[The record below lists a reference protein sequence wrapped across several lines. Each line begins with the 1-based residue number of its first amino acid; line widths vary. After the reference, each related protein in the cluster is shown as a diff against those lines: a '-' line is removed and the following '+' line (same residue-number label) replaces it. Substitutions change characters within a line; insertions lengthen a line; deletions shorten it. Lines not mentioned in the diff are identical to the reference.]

1 VGKILLI
8 ALKKNGVYEVQKDS
22 LMITIRRL
30 LNIKKNKVPLF
41 IEPSVLFL
49 AYVIDLRIKNLII
62 LHGVYG
68 LDLIVTNG
76 VQIIIKSGI
85 SIALMLLLRALQPI
99 IMIPNLATYGLSGVL
114 SFVLLTSNDFKCDNY
129 FYQLPQ
135 FIEDGISYI
144 DRPVISN
151 EKIYVKGHQDLPIM
165 KLDKIPTQICDNN
178 SEDIALNK
186 FIELII
192 DRFAPIIGKIQNGS
206 NSNLNTKTCDSSK
219 RNYVKLEHRTK
230 TLDDIRVENDSKNME
245 AVAPLIENYKK
256 SNQKIRV
263 STESKLRDE

>member
-1 VGKILLI
+1 
-8 ALKKNGVYEVQKDS
+8 
-22 LMITIRRL
+22 MITIRRL

-49 AYVIDLRIKNLII
+49 TYVIDLRIKNLII

-114 SFVLLTSNDFKCDNY
+114 GFVLLTSNDFKCDNY

-135 FIEDGISYI
+135 FTEDGIFYM
-144 DRPVISN
+144 DRPVICN

-192 DRFAPIIGKIQNGS
+192 NRFAPIMGKIQNGS
-206 NSNLNTKTCDSSK
+206 NSNLNKEIKRKNCDSSK

-230 TLDDIRVENDSKNME
+230 TLDNIRVENDSKNME

-263 STESKLRDE
+263 STELKLRDE